1 MKALVQKDFYVIWKQ
16 MRMFVLVLAL
26 LSMVNSAFN
35 TVFLVVWCSMLPYTA
50 MAYDERSHWN
60 QLAAMM
66 PYSKRDIVLSKY
78 VLGWLCAGAAGAV
91 VLAVQ
96 AVIRVL
102 HLPMATGSPLAV
114 LISFCASASV
124 LAVTLP
130 VMIRFS
136 VERGRMVM
144 FLVIFLVCGA
154 AGALGTISISVDQ
167 TAGGIQG
174 LFGFFMLILPV
185 AAVVLTAVSIPLSM
199 RLYAA
204 RR

>member
-1 MKALVQKDFYVIWKQ
+1 MKALIQKDVYVLWKQ
-16 MRMFVLVLAL
+16 MRIF
-26 LSMVNSAFN
+26 
-35 TVFLVVWCSMLPYTA
+35 FLVMLVIMVGNGSFGSVFVVLWSSMLPYTA
-50 MAYDERSHWN
+50 LAYDERCKWD
-60 QLAAMM
+60 QMAAMM
-66 PYSKRDIVLSKY
+66 PYSPRDLVLSKY
-78 VLGWLCAGAAGAV
+78 VLGWLCAGAASAV

-96 AVIRVL
+96 AIIRVL
-102 HLPMATGSPLAV
+102 HLPMATGTPLAA
-114 LISFCASASV
+114 LMSFCASAGV

>member
-66 PYSKRDIVLSKY
+66 PYSPRDLVLSKY
-78 VLGWLCAGAAGAV
+78 VLGWLCAGAASVV

-96 AVIRVL
+96 AIIRAL
-102 HLPMATGSPLAV
+102 HLSVATGTPLAV
-114 LISFCASASV
+114 LMSFCASASV
-124 LAVTLP
+124 LAITLP
-130 VMIRFS
+130 VMIWFS

-154 AGALGTISISVDQ
+154 AGALGTVTISVDQ
-167 TAGGIQG
+167 TAGGIQS

-185 AAVVLTAVSIPLSM
+185 AAVALTAVSIPLSM
-199 RLYAA
+199 RFYAA
-204 RR
+204 RH

>member
-1 MKALVQKDFYVIWKQ
+1 MKGLIQKDVYVLWKQ
-16 MRMFVLVLAL
+16 MRIF
-26 LSMVNSAFN
+26 
-35 TVFLVVWCSMLPYTA
+35 FLVMLVIMVGNGSFGSVFVVLWSSMLPYTA
-50 MAYDERSHWN
+50 LAYDERCKWD
-60 QLAAMM
+60 QMAAMM
-66 PYSKRDIVLSKY
+66 PYSPRDLVLSKY
-78 VLGWLCAGAAGAV
+78 VLGWLCAGAASV
-91 VLAVQ
+91 IVLAVQ
-96 AVIRVL
+96 AIIRVL